1 MYFLQSILRDLFSS
15 KYIKGYF
22 YSKYIRDAFFLQNTL
37 SDVFSSKYSDLQ
49 SVCLNR
55 KVEIS

>member
-1 MYFLQSILRDLFSS
+1 MFFLQSILRDLFSS

-37 SDVFSSKYSDLQ
+37 SDVFSSKYSDL
-49 SVCLNR
+49 
-55 KVEIS
+55 